1 MKSKD
6 LLLFLSLLVL
16 CMPRDGA
23 VFQQCVC
30 SVYASNK
37 GGLVSTN
44 FIRDKKHVIPRLG
57 CDNQARDMCA
67 GLCRY
72 RFSMRT
78 SGGNMLYISPKVGI
92 TVGQLFCNWIGREV
106 INETVVLYSEICRE
120 KPSDTGFK
128 MTQNLGCVSGN
139 FVNFE

>member
-72 RFSMRT
+72 RVYAVSN
-78 SGGNMLYISPKVGI
+78 NMAKKVQVFYHSLEKTPVLTI
-92 TVGQLFCNWIGREV
+92 EILA
-106 INETVVLYSEICRE
+106 VVLHILQEC
-120 KPSDTGFK
+120 K
-128 MTQNLGCVSGN
+128 
-139 FVNFE
+139 